1 MINLQERRYRRHI
14 LQSPFLAVFLL
25 VITLLL
31 TKSVYSIYKKNQV
44 ANINR
49 MESQRKLDLLVE
61 KEKRLQAEIA
71 KLNTTRGIEE
81 ELRSK
86 FQVTKEG
93 EEVLVVVD
101 DPAVIDNLD
110 QVSVEGAGLWSKFIK
125 IFEY

>member
-71 KLNTTRGIEE
+71 KLKTTRGIEE